1 MGTGVVSPTGPVR
14 GTDLPVGGAS
24 TQQGPTRD
32 DGFSSVNA
40 NWVTRAWTRI
50 WRSLGAIGLRTKL
63 AVFSVALV
71 VIGAGGSAAAGW
83 QILDRL
89 LEQSSNDRLNI
100 ATFTF
105 ASMYQQRVAEAE
117 LVVRQLSER
126 PQSADAIESRNVA
139 SLMSIID
146 PVPTLRPYYSLMIA
160 DASGVILARAPK
172 PRPRAVVETRIFGIA
187 GAAEALES
195 GTTVSALSVT
205 PDCQLM
211 VSVSAPVLGYDR
223 LPLGVIQLRF
233 PLDEEFV
240 RQVKTDTGLDSSI
253 YCADRLLA
261 TTLPG
266 GTGAPGARAP
276 ADVTSAVIGR
286 ASEYEATITLPGGRE
301 YRARWVPLVDFEG
314 RAIGMYGV
322 GNPVQSVLDARAQIL
337 GVYLPVI
344 GAVAIAAL
352 VLASLGSVAL
362 SVPLRRLAIS
372 AERMGGGDFETPIQ
386 GASSRD
392 EVGRLA
398 QQMEQMRA
406 SIASTYSQLQQLN
419 KLKDEYLFSVAHEIR
434 TPMSSLVAIV
444 EVMTDNLGR
453 MPEEEVR
460 ANIGRIARA
469 VVRLNT
475 LVENVLDAGSLRA
488 GRFSV
493 RMGKVN
499 LDEVIDQAL
508 ATVAPLFEE
517 KGQVSRVVFVE
528 TPGGM
533 LRNTTV
539 EPGRVPLVWGDERR
553 LGQVFANLL
562 SNASKY
568 GPAGDTVTI
577 RVAREYAENTGR
589 SSTVRVSV
597 SDNGPGIPLPEQA
610 DVFERH
616 FRASSAVLAAPGTGL
631 GLAITRAII
640 EAHGGQVGIESEH
653 GRGTTVWVTLGEA

>member
-1 MGTGVVSPTGPVR
+1 MGTGGVSPTGPVL
-14 GTDLPVGGAS
+14 GTDQATDGPRAS
-24 TQQGPTRD
+24 HGPPRRGVNGKWATQ
-32 DGFSSVNA
+32 
-40 NWVTRAWTRI
+40 AWTRV
-50 WRSLGAIGLRTKL
+50 WRGLGAVGLRTKL
-63 AVFSVALV
+63 AIFSVALV
-71 VIGAGGSAAAGW
+71 VIGAGGSAAAAW

-100 ATFTF
+100 ATLTF

-126 PQSADAIESRNVA
+126 PQAADAIETRNVA

-160 DASGVILARAPK
+160 DASGVILVRAPK
-172 PRPRAVVETRIFGIA
+172 PRARTVVETRIFGIA
-187 GAAEALES
+187 GALEALEA
-195 GTTVSALSVT
+195 GTTVSALSVA

-223 LPLGVIQLRF
+223 LPMGVIQLRF

-253 YCADRLLA
+253 YCADRLIA

-286 ASEYEATITLPGGRE
+286 ASEYEATLTLLGGRA

-337 GVYLPVI
+337 SVYVPLM
-344 GAVAIAAL
+344 GAVAIATL
-352 VLASLGSVAL
+352 VLASLGSVVL
-362 SVPLRRLAIS
+362 SVPLRRLVTS
-372 AERMGGGDFETPIQ
+372 AERMSLGDFVTPIP
-386 GASSRD
+386 GGSSRD

-398 QQMEQMRA
+398 QQMDEMRA
-406 SIASTYSQLQQLN
+406 SIASTYSKLQELN
-419 KLKDEYLFSVAHEIR
+419 TLKDEYLFSVAHEIR

-444 EVMTDNLGR
+444 EVMTDDIGR
-453 MPEEEVR
+453 MPEAEVR
-460 ANIGRIARA
+460 ANIGRVARA

-488 GRFSV
+488 GRFSI
-493 RMGKVN
+493 RMGRVN
-499 LDEVIDQAL
+499 LDDVIDQAL

-517 KGQVSRVVFVE
+517 KGQVARVVAADPLDQS
-528 TPGGM
+528 T
-533 LRNTTV
+533 RDTTTIAGHV
-539 EPGRVPLVWGDERR
+539 TIVWGDERR

-568 GPAGDTVTI
+568 GPEADTITI
-577 RVAREYAENTGR
+577 RLAREKPAVAGL

-597 SDNGPGIPLPEQA
+597 SDNGTGIPLPEQA

-640 EAHGGQVGIESEH
+640 EAHGGQVGIESDH

>member
-1 MGTGVVSPTGPVR
+1 
-14 GTDLPVGGAS
+14 
-24 TQQGPTRD
+24 
-32 DGFSSVNA
+32 
-40 NWVTRAWTRI
+40 
-50 WRSLGAIGLRTKL
+50 
-63 AVFSVALV
+63 
-71 VIGAGGSAAAGW
+71 
-83 QILDRL
+83 
-89 LEQSSNDRLNI
+89 
-100 ATFTF
+100 
-105 ASMYQQRVAEAE
+105 
-117 LVVRQLSER
+117 
-126 PQSADAIESRNVA
+126 
-139 SLMSIID
+139 
-146 PVPTLRPYYSLMIA
+146 
-160 DASGVILARAPK
+160 
-172 PRPRAVVETRIFGIA
+172 
-187 GAAEALES
+187 
-195 GTTVSALSVT
+195 
-205 PDCQLM
+205 
-211 VSVSAPVLGYDR
+211 
-223 LPLGVIQLRF
+223 
-233 PLDEEFV
+233 
-240 RQVKTDTGLDSSI
+240 
-253 YCADRLLA
+253 
-261 TTLPG
+261 
-266 GTGAPGARAP
+266 
-276 ADVTSAVIGR
+276 
-286 ASEYEATITLPGGRE
+286 
-301 YRARWVPLVDFEG
+301 
-314 RAIGMYGV
+314 
-322 GNPVQSVLDARAQIL
+322 
-337 GVYLPVI
+337 
-344 GAVAIAAL
+344 
-352 VLASLGSVAL
+352 
-362 SVPLRRLAIS
+362 
-372 AERMGGGDFETPIQ
+372 
-386 GASSRD
+386 
-392 EVGRLA
+392 
-398 QQMEQMRA
+398 MRA

-444 EVMTDNLGR
+444 EVMTDNLGH

-568 GPAGDTVTI
+568 GPTGDTVTI
-577 RVAREYAENTGR
+577 RVAREFAENTGR

>member
-1 MGTGVVSPTGPVR
+1 MGTGVVSPKALAERPDR
-14 GTDLPVGGAS
+14 GIGGSGDPHGS
-24 TQQGPTRD
+24 TRVAGLS
-32 DGFSSVNA
+32 GVIA
-40 NWVTRAWTRI
+40 NWATLAWTRPA
-50 WRSLGAIGLRTKL
+50 RGLGAIGLRTKL

-89 LEQSSNDRLNI
+89 LEQSSTDRLNI

-117 LVVRQLSER
+117 LVIRQLSER
-126 PQSADAIESRNVA
+126 PQSADAIETRNVA

-146 PVPTLRPYYSLMIA
+146 PVPTLRPYYSLIIA
-160 DASGVILARAPK
+160 DATGVILARAPK
-172 PRPRAVVETRIFGIA
+172 PRARSVVDTRIFGIP

-195 GTTVSALSVT
+195 GTTISALT
-205 PDCQLM
+205 AMPDCQLM
-211 VSVSAPVLGYDR
+211 VSVSAPVLGDDR

-253 YCADRLLA
+253 YCGDRLLA

-286 ASEYEATITLPGGRE
+286 ASAYEATLTLPGGRE

-337 GVYLPVI
+337 NVYVPVM

-352 VLASLGSVAL
+352 VLASLGSVVL

-372 AERMGGGDFETPIQ
+372 AERMGSGDFVTPIP

-398 QQMEQMRA
+398 QQMDEMRA
-406 SIASTYSQLQQLN
+406 SIASTYSQLQELN
-419 KLKDEYLFSVAHEIR
+419 TLKDEYLFSVAHEIR

-444 EVMTDNLGR
+444 EVMTDDLGR
-453 MPEEEVR
+453 MPEVEVR
-460 ANIGRIARA
+460 ANIGRVARA

-493 RMGKVN
+493 RMGKVD
-499 LDEVIDQAL
+499 LDDVIDQAL
-508 ATVAPLFEE
+508 ATVSPLFEE
-517 KGQVSRVVFVE
+517 KGQVSRVVVSDA
-528 TPGGM
+528 PGGSS
-533 LRNTTV
+533 RDTTMAT
-539 EPGRVPLVWGDERR
+539 GHFPLVWGDERR

-568 GPAGDTVTI
+568 GPAGDTITI
-577 RVAREYAENTGR
+577 RLAREEAGVSGR

-640 EAHGGQVGIESEH
+640 EAHGGQVGIESDH